1 MVGGEDSMPTIK
13 KVLNSSVILLEDQ
26 GKEKIALGKGIG
38 FGRKAGEIIS
48 MDDVDQV
55 YLPVED
61 QKTTQVLEML
71 GDIPFEFFDVTQRIV
86 KNAEKSLNKKLNAS
100 IYLTLTDH
108 LNFAVERAQ
117 EGVAIANRLY
127 WEIKNYY
134 PNEFEIGKKAVD
146 VINHEFEITL
156 PKEEASNIAFHLINA
171 QSENTQVTDGFKYAK
186 MIGGIVNMV
195 RYSIQ
200 KEINTDSIH
209 YTRFITHVRF
219 FVERFYQDH
228 LLKEENAE
236 LAEQMWIIYPTAM
249 AIATKVKEYIE
260 KIYKCS
266 IPEDEVVY
274 LAVHINRLMKYTRQ

>member
-1 MVGGEDSMPTIK
+1 MPTIK
-13 KVLNSSVILLEDQ
+13 KVLNSSVILIDDQ

-38 FGRKAGEIIS
+38 FGRKTGEIVS
-48 MDDVDQV
+48 MDNVDQV

-61 QKTTQVLEML
+61 QKTTQILEMV
-71 GDIPFEFFDVTQRIV
+71 GEIPYEFFDLTQRIV
-86 KNAEKSLNKKLNAS
+86 KEAEHSLNKKLNTS

-117 EGVAIANRLY
+117 EGMAIANRLY

-134 PNEFEIGKKAVD
+134 PNEFEIGKKAVMQ
-146 VINHEFEITL
+146 INQEFGIAL

-171 QSENTQVTDGFKYAK
+171 QADNTQAADGFKYAK

-219 FVERFYQDH
+219 FVERFYQHH
-228 LLKEENAE
+228 LLQEDNAE
-236 LAEQMWIIYPTAM
+236 LAEQMWIIYPSAM
-249 AIATKVKEYIE
+249 EIASKVKEYIE
-260 KIYKCS
+260 KVYKES

-274 LAVHINRLMKYTRQ
+274 LAVHINRLMKYTE